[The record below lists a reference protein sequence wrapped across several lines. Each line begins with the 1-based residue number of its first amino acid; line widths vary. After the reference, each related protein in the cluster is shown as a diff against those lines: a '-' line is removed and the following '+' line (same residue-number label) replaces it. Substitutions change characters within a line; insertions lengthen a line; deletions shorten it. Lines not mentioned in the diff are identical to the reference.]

1 MAREDACALC
11 TRRPKITRMSDH
23 NCLFCRIARD
33 ELRAS
38 KVLETDELV
47 AIRDINPQAPVHV
60 LVIPRRHIA
69 SLNDLEPGHAELVGK
84 LHLAARE
91 IARSEKLADGGWRL
105 VTNVGADAG
114 QTVPHLHLHVLGG
127 RHLGWPPG

>member
-1 MAREDACALC
+1 
-11 TRRPKITRMSDH
+11 
-23 NCLFCRIARD
+23 
-33 ELRAS
+33 
-38 KVLETDELV
+38 
-47 AIRDINPQAPVHV
+47 
-60 LVIPRRHIA
+60 VIPREHIA
-69 SLNDLEPGHAELVGK
+69 SLNDLQPRHADLVGK